1 MDLRQQL
8 EDVLRGRICVIGVGN
23 TEYGDDACGMYLAA
37 RLTAGGIPNVIS
49 AGNTP
54 EGYLGPV
61 ADSKFDRVLFLD
73 AVDISAAPGSVV
85 LLNSSE
91 MSTRFPQVST
101 HKISLGLLARWAEE
115 NGVGEAWLLGVQPES
130 VRVGQD
136 LSPTL
141 QTTVDFL
148 ADLLLEILRNSQAAP
163 RTKTSSAGVNS

>member
-8 EDVLRGRICVIGVGN
+8 EKVLCGRICVIGVGN
-23 TEYGDDACGMYLAA
+23 TEYGDDSCGVCLAA
-37 RLTAGGIPNVIS
+37 RLAAGGISDVTS

-54 EGYLGPV
+54 ERYLGPV
-61 ADSKFDRVLFLD
+61 AESKFDRVLFLD
-73 AVDISAAPGSVV
+73 AVDVGTAPGSVV

-115 NGVGEAWLLGVQPES
+115 NGVGEAWLLGVQAES
-130 VRVGQD
+130 VTAGQD

-148 ADLLLEILRNSQAAP
+148 ADLLLEVLTNSQAAP
-163 RTKTSSAGVNS
+163 HAKTSSAGVNS